1 MKKNIIKYFI
11 LPCFSIALVFLLFP
25 FRVLA
30 DSTYSSFEIVQ
41 QCFVLTYDRVTS
53 QHDGISIRFFDNM
66 PHELRAVTTLNG
78 SYYVT
83 AFVSPVSFQYSYNY
97 GASSCSASYYQSYQY
112 SLNGSSYYMVFG
124 NGTSSYGGAQLDG
137 VPKMELAS
145 GLNFTQSCIY
155 YTFGDGAIAPCPSY
169 GNVKDVSF
177 ATNIAGNGDASGQ
190 NLDKIEW
197 NRLQDSNGN
206 DLPEG
211 STVTIRAVP
220 GQYTGTSKENLL
232 TKLYT
237 DFVIDTAHATDLAT
251 VSAFAGWYETT
262 WQSVVSHF
270 AWPFATV
277 LSCLQ
282 GESYWYKNG
291 WIYQIRLNIDD
302 YHSEWQTIYNIT
314 SSGVENSETI
324 INSTSITAI
333 SQSVN
338 NINNINQTTNNNYVS
353 NNSDTTNNYYY
364 YDSQINPDYSGNDV
378 SGLFPSISEILNAI
392 RNLPHTIGELL
403 HNLFDDLFEIDW
415 EYDDFEQQ
423 KQYVIENSGAFGQ
436 CIGHLDDLKTS
447 IMSYNTASGV
457 ALIQWGDIVIDETVI
472 IPAGVFNLGSIVA
485 EDPMRS
491 FYTLYQSLFSGYLYT
506 LTFIKLYR
514 EALKALR
521 Q

>member
-1 MKKNIIKYFI
+1 MKKNILKYII
-11 LPCFSIALVFLLFP
+11 LPCVSMALVFLLFP

-30 DSTYSSFEIVQ
+30 ESQTY
-41 QCFVLTYDRVTS
+41 VLCDGGTSVTLAA
-53 QHDGISIRFFDNM
+53 I
-66 PHELRAVTTLNG
+66 
-78 SYYVT
+78 
-83 AFVSPVSFQYSYNY
+83 Y
-97 GASSCSASYYQSYQY
+97 GASIGFNNSSSVGGRIVLFNMGSGITKHGYLVFEDPNASLLTNNIKDFNNNNLSPSSLGKNNHMYYVYHITINSGASISSGIPSLPY
-112 SLNGSSYYMVFG
+112 SSSDSLAVDY
-124 NGTSSYGGAQLDG
+124 SYGN
-137 VPKMELAS
+137 LAV
-145 GLNFTQSCIY
+145 
-155 YTFGDGAIAPCPSY
+155 DPEPPAPSY
-169 GNVKDVSF
+169 GNVADVSF

-190 NLDKIEW
+190 NLDKIQW
-197 NRLQDSNGN
+197 NNLQDSNGI

-237 DFVIDTAHATDLAT
+237 DFVLDTVHATDLAT
-251 VSAFAGWYETT
+251 VSASAGWYETT
-262 WQSVVSHF
+262 WQSVANHF
-270 AWPFATV
+270 TWPFATI

-282 GESYWYKNG
+282 GGSYWYKNG
-291 WIYQIRLNIDD
+291 WIYQIRLNIGD

-314 SSGVENSETI
+314 SSGVENSEAI

-338 NINNINQTTNNNYVS
+338 NINNINQTSNNYYVS
-353 NNSDTTNNYYY
+353 NSTDTTNNYYY
-364 YDSQINPDYSGNDV
+364 YDSPINPEYSGNDV

-436 CIGHLDDLKTS
+436 CIGHLDDLKTL

-472 IPAGVFNLGSIVA
+472 IPAGVFNLGSIVS

-491 FYTLYQSLFSGYLYT
+491 FYTLYQSLFSGFLYT